1 MISAFNLIGKYEPVE
16 VIFYRG
22 MLKRAVV
29 FSLLSIPKLNGI
41 YFHHMYPAWSCCMDM
56 LVLQCRLWQ
65 EDHVQNIFTFVYR
78 T

>member
-22 MLKRAVV
+22 MLKRTVV

-41 YFHHMYPAWSCCMDM
+41 YFHHMYLLRVVAWICLRCSAGCGRKIMCKIY
-56 LVLQCRLWQ
+56 LPLF
-65 EDHVQNIFTFVYR
+65 I
-78 T
+78 

>member
-22 MLKRAVV
+22 MLKRTVV

-41 YFHHMYPAWSCCMDM
+41 YFHHMYPA
-56 LVLQCRLWQ
+56 
-65 EDHVQNIFTFVYR
+65 
-78 T
+78 